1 MVRAFVLTILITTSV
16 FSQVK
21 FEDFFYDKT
30 LRVDYFHTGDSTND
44 YYSIDELIEEPYW
57 GGSKVNLIDKFNYG
71 NYKVLVYDDSTSQLI
86 YSRTYSTLFNEW
98 QTTKEAK
105 LTTKTFSETFV
116 LPYPKRTVRLE
127 FYSRDKLNQQIKKFD
142 YKINPENYFIKTERT
157 KQYERFEVSVSGEP
171 ESKVDI
177 VIIPEGY
184 TIDQMTKF
192 MEDAE
197 KFAGYLFDCTPFKEN
212 KDKFNI
218 WGVLAPSEDSGT
230 DIPADDVWM
239 RTIVNSAFYTFDLD
253 RYLMTYDNKAVRTLA
268 SYAPYDQI
276 FILVNSK
283 KYGGGAIYNHYSVCV
298 SDNRFSD
305 YVFVHEFGHGFA
317 SLGDE
322 YVTTE
327 VAYEEFYSTEIE
339 PLDPNLTTLVDFDSK
354 WKDLVDD
361 DVPIPTP
368 PDKEYEDKVGA
379 FEGGGYVPEGVY
391 RPMQDCTMKSISK
404 NNFCPVCK
412 RAIIEMINFY
422 TE

>member
-1 MVRAFVLTILITTSV
+1 MLTVLLSLLFTTLV
-16 FSQVK
+16 LPQVK
-21 FEDFFYDKT
+21 FDEFFYDKT
-30 LRVDYFHTGDSTND
+30 LRVDYFHTGDSTSD

-57 GGSKVNLIDKFNYG
+57 GGSKVNLIDIFNYG
-71 NYKVLVYDDSTSQLI
+71 NYKVLVYDDSTNQLI
-86 YSRTYSTLFNEW
+86 YSRTYSTMFNEW

-116 LPYPKRTVRLE
+116 FPYPKRTVRLE
-127 FYSRDKLNQQIKKFD
+127 FYSRDKLNKPIKKFVYIID
-142 YKINPENYFIKTERT
+142 PESYFIKPERT
-157 KQYERFEVSVSGEP
+157 NKYEKFEVVVSGKP
-171 ESKVDI
+171 ENKVDI

-184 TIDQMTKF
+184 TIEQMTKF

-197 KFAGYLFDCTPFKEN
+197 KFAGYLFENTPFKEN

-239 RTIVNSAFYTFDLD
+239 RTIVNTTFYTFDLD
-253 RYLMTYDNKAVRTLA
+253 RYLMTSDNKSVRTLA

-283 KYGGGAIYNHYSVCV
+283 KYGGGSIYNHYSVCV
-298 SDNRFSD
+298 SDNKFSE

-322 YVTTE
+322 YVTSE
-327 VAYEEFYSTEIE
+327 VAYEDFYSTEVE
-339 PLDPNLTTLVDFDSK
+339 PLDPNLTTLVDFESK
-354 WKDLVDD
+354 WKDLVDE
-361 DVPIPTP
+361 DVRIPTP
-368 PDKEYEDKVGA
+368 DTEEYADKVGA
-379 FEGGGYVPEGVY
+379 FEGGGYEPQGVY
-391 RPMQDCTMKSISK
+391 RPKQDCTMRSISID
-404 NNFCPVCK
+404 NFCPVC
-412 RAIIEMINFY
+412 RQAITDMIDFY

>member
-1 MVRAFVLTILITTSV
+1 MHTFFLTLLITTSV

-21 FEDFFYDKT
+21 FDEYFYDKT

-57 GGSKVNLIDKFNYG
+57 GGSKVNLIDNFNYG
-71 NYKVLVYDDSTSQLI
+71 NYKVLVYDDSTNQLI

-105 LTTKTFSETFV
+105 QTAKTFSETFV

-127 FYSRDKLNQQIKKFD
+127 FYSRDKLNQLIKKFVYIID
-142 YKINPENYFIKTERT
+142 PENYFIKSERT
-157 KQYERFEVSVSGEP
+157 NQYENFEVFVSGEP
-171 ESKVDI
+171 ENKVDI

-192 MEDAE
+192 MEDSE
-197 KFAGYLFDCTPFKEN
+197 KFAGYLFECTPFKEN
-212 KDKFNI
+212 KNKFNI

-230 DIPADDVWM
+230 DIPAEDVWM
-239 RTIVNSAFYTFDLD
+239 RTILNSAFYTFDLD
-253 RYLMTYDNKAVRTLA
+253 RYLMTYDNKSVRTLS

-327 VAYEEFYSTEIE
+327 VAYEDFYSTEVE
-339 PLDPNLTTLVDFDSK
+339 PLDPNLTTLVDFKSK
-354 WKDLVDD
+354 WKDLVDE
-361 DVPIPTP
+361 DVPIPTSSTE
-368 PDKEYEDKVGA
+368 EYENKVGA